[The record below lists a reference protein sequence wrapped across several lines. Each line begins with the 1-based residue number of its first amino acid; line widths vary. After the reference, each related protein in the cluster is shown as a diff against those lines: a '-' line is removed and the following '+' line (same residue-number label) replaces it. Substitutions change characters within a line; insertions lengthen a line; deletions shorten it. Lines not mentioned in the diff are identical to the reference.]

1 MGVISVEYTKELD
14 DDIKKFVRF
23 NHMNLYAF
31 LKYLWF
37 EKTTIYK
44 WRLRKSIALSSYNIV
59 AEALWLPLITSMYS
73 DWEKKKQRKLV
84 GKEKMLKL
92 WKLLQKAK
100 KKKTLM
106 DDVEWRKR
114 KRLKNRTEKD
124 MKIKKEREKKRN
136 NKIQIRRAGQIR
148 KGRAVYNKHI
158 RIQKARAMR
167 RKLRQQKKEE
177 NV

>member
-1 MGVISVEYTKELD
+1 MAIISVEYTKELD

-23 NHMNLYAF
+23 NRMNLYAF

-59 AEALWLPLITSMYS
+59 ADALWLPLITSIYS

-92 WKLLQKAK
+92 WKIFQKAK

-114 KRLKNRTEKD
+114 KRLKNREEKD
-124 MKIKKEREKKRN
+124 RKIKKEREKKRN
-136 NKIQIRRAGQIR
+136 NKIQIRRAEQIK
-148 KGRAVYNKHI
+148 KGRAVYNKHMKI
-158 RIQKARAMR
+158 KEARAMR

>member
-1 MGVISVEYTKELD
+1 
-14 DDIKKFVRF
+14 
-23 NHMNLYAF
+23 
-31 LKYLWF
+31 
-37 EKTTIYK
+37 
-44 WRLRKSIALSSYNIV
+44 
-59 AEALWLPLITSMYS
+59 
-73 DWEKKKQRKLV
+73 
-84 GKEKMLKL
+84 
-92 WKLLQKAK
+92 
-100 KKKTLM
+100 M

-136 NKIQIRRAGQIR
+136 NKMQIKRAIQIR

-158 RIQKARAMR
+158 RTQQARVRR